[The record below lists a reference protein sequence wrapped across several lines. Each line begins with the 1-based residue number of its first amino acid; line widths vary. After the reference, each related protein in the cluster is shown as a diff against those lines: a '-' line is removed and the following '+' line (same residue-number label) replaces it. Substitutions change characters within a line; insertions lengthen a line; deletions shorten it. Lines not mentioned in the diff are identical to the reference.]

1 MIRHDSKRSVVVQ
14 CAGLQP
20 GGSAGPSSGPA
31 DLAHL
36 SRVRRMRASA
46 KALDPQL
53 VQRQALCHQ
62 SVVGEYAA
70 ELLQHMQQLES
81 EPRGERTSAQSFAAQ
96 PQINGR
102 MRYLIYDFL
111 MCCHTR
117 LGLSTATLFL
127 SYGILDRYTSRFIV
141 RSGEYQLLALTAL
154 WVSSKYW
161 DTKNRAATLP
171 VLLSLCCEQ
180 YSAQQFKQTELQLL
194 KYMNWSLCQ
203 VVTPD
208 SIVDISLFLAGSD
221 VDVNE
226 VKLGAVMLCELAAFD
241 LQLTLDTEWSKIVL
255 AAITLV
261 KSAIKSA
268 RGKAQFT
275 DYETALRGTQLAPLC
290 HRLLQLAIKRD
301 AMPSSFRFKYLRA
314 DPPTLSGRI
323 LDCLASYHMQWQ
335 LEQFLTISPRSD
347 TPDVLS
353 DRSLQ
358 HFAFNNSNPSLASCE
373 SASPASMASAGS
385 PFASPSLGPEL
396 SALNTT
402 THTTPESVPAPSF
415 AERAQLAAALP
426 PLTPITPS
434 IVQSKIKWGVLRRR
448 PGVPSH
454 SRTSSAVSRTAMGPS
469 AGISAHRKRAS
480 SDMDLDFFDDH
491 LAAKR

>member
-1 MIRHDSKRSVVVQ
+1 MHRIEIRSMIRHDSKRSVVGQ
-14 CAGLQP
+14 LPGLP
-20 GGSAGPSSGPA
+20 

-36 SRVRRMRASA
+36 SRVRRMRSST
-46 KALDPQL
+46 KALEPKL

-62 SVVGEYAA
+62 SVVSEYGS
-70 ELLQHMQQLES
+70 ELLQHMRQLEMA
-81 EPRGERTSAQSFAAQ
+81 PRGEHISAQSFAAQ

-161 DTKNRAATLP
+161 DSKNRAATLP
-171 VLLSLCCEQ
+171 MLLSLCCEQ

-203 VVTPD
+203 ITTAD
-208 SIVDISLFLAGSD
+208 SIIDISLFLAGSE

-226 VKLGAVMLCELAAFD
+226 VKLGAVMLCELAAFEPR
-241 LQLTLDTEWSKIVL
+241 LALDTEWSKIVL

-261 KSAIKSA
+261 KSGIKFA
-268 RGKAQFT
+268 RGKNQYV
-275 DYETALRGTQLAPLC
+275 DYETTLRGTHLAPVC
-290 HRLLQLAIKRD
+290 HKLLQLAIKRE
-301 AMPSSFRFKYLRA
+301 AMPSSFRFKYLR
-314 DPPTLSGRI
+314 DPPSPSGRI

-335 LEQFLTISPRSD
+335 LEQFLTTTPGPD
-347 TPDVLS
+347 TPDDLS
-353 DRSLQ
+353 DKSFQ
-358 HFAFNNSNPSLASCE
+358 HFAFNSTNPSLASCD
-373 SASPASMASAGS
+373 SASPTSVASAGS
-385 PFASPSLGPEL
+385 PFASPGIGQEL

-402 THTTPESVPAPSF
+402 THTTPESVPTPSF
-415 AERAQLAAALP
+415 AERAQLGSTLP
-426 PLTPITPS
+426 PLTPLTPS
-434 IVQSKIKWGVLRRR
+434 IIQSKIKWGLLRRR
-448 PGVPSH
+448 SGVSGH
-454 SRTSSAVSRTAMGPS
+454 TRASSAASRTNLGPS
-469 AGISAHRKRAS
+469 AGLSAHKKRAS
-480 SDMDLDFFDDH
+480 SDMGLDFFDDH
-491 LAAKR
+491 LATKR